1 MKKNNKISEQYI
13 IKKYLRKL
21 HFNKIE
27 AFDFKNDA
35 AYLKIPKN
43 KKIVVTND
51 TILEST
57 DFFKNDPPESIAN
70 KIVTYNL
77 SDISSMGAKPYAYT
91 LSLCLP
97 KNITDSW
104 LNKFTKK
111 LNFLQKKYNFFLVGG
126 DLSKSSKIII
136 S

>member
-1 MKKNNKISEQYI
+1 MQTNHILYPQQIQQQK
-13 IKKYLRKL
+13 RKL
-21 HFNKIE
+21 HWNKIE

-35 AYLKIPKN
+35 AYLKVPKN
-43 KKIVVTND
+43 KKLVVTND

-77 SDISSMGAKPYAYT
+77 SDISSMGASPYAYT
-91 LSLCLP
+91 LSLCFP

-111 LNFLQKKYNFFLVGG
+111 IWEIQRFTAGFKCWQK
-126 DLSKSSKIII
+126 
-136 S
+136 